1 MHGRQTECEGVVR
14 QRTDVILAGS
24 LLYLLAMIIAAA
36 VDDDTVPVNAVGDP

>member
-1 MHGRQTECEGVVR
+1 MAGRRSVKVSFVKRSKDRC
-14 QRTDVILAGS
+14 DPGS